1 MSFLGI
7 KSTGNDVVNKD
18 LFKTSWNSKIDRLE
32 VFNLIEA
39 SFIEIKVIE
48 VEFYAPIRYFSV
60 KKLMEHLNMSSFITS

>member
-32 VFNLIEA
+32 VFNLFEA
-39 SFIEIKVIE
+39 SLEIKVIK
-48 VEFYAPIRYFSV
+48 VEFYAPIRFFSV
-60 KKLMEHLNMSSFITS
+60 KKLMEHLKMSSFITS